1 MSEARDDSQND
12 ASGAEKIL
20 RFWFADEPGSRESKL
35 QSRWFFPTPEFDR
48 LCTTRF
54 LASYE
59 DAADGR
65 LEDWKNE
72 PRSCLAL
79 VLLLDQFPRNMFRG
93 TARAFAT
100 DAKARELSHHAI
112 SAGFDRKL
120 SPIMR
125 MFLYLPLEH
134 SENLNDQL
142 ESVRLTSELVS
153 EKSRLPRNSP
163 VRGGALGSIPAIW
176 KVPRSKP
183 CPRKT
188 LHAGRNELS
197 ERPEVEVTI
206 IAGMMAIALVP
217 TFVRWFEGHRYH
229 TEQTYCGVISLGQ
242 ARSKVQRGDRV
253 GIKINQAK
261 NLLQGSDGGT
271 ATEVQDRSLRRAKHM
286 FSDTP
291 DDALLYLMH
300 VEFVPVGN
308 LAELARGVKL
318 STQPDERKA
327 LLVPVPNFYVQ
338 GCREL
343 YLTHSPQL
351 MLRWPSNPQRYPG
364 SRSRWST
371 TNHAN

>member
-65 LEDWKNE
+65 LDDWKHE

-100 DAKARELSHHAI
+100 DAKARELTHHAV

-153 EKSRLPRNSP
+153 GNRDYPEILQYAEEHLEVFRRFGRFPGRNH
-163 VRGGALGSIPAIW
+163 ALG
-176 KVPRSKP
+176 R
-183 CPRKT
+183 
-188 LHAGRNELS
+188 
-197 ERPEVEVTI
+197 
-206 IAGMMAIALVP
+206 
-217 TFVRWFEGHRYH
+217 
-229 TEQTYCGVISLGQ
+229 Q
-242 ARSKVQRGDRV
+242 
-253 GIKINQAK
+253 
-261 NLLQGSDGGT
+261 
-271 ATEVQDRSLRRAKHM
+271 
-286 FSDTP
+286 
-291 DDALLYLMH
+291 
-300 VEFVPVGN
+300 
-308 LAELARGVKL
+308 
-318 STQPDERKA
+318 STQEEM
-327 LLVPVPNFYVQ
+327 NFLKDQ
-338 GCREL
+338 KWR
-343 YLTHSPQL
+343 
-351 MLRWPSNPQRYPG
+351 
-364 SRSRWST
+364 
-371 TNHAN
+371 